1 MCRVYHARA
10 MKFRALSLL
19 ALALLPAMGLWFGVS
34 AVAPQIA
41 KEWHLDE
48 GTTAWLTLSV
58 QLGFVTGTL
67 FSALF
72 NLADVIRPR
81 HLFALSA
88 FLGAVANALLAWQG
102 HSVPPAPLPPLIP
115 RPRPAGGHP

>member
-58 QLGFVTGTL
+58 QLGFVAG
-67 FSALF
+67 ALPPAPASPAER
-72 NLADVIRPR
+72 LPPPPLLPT
-81 HLFALSA
+81 HA
-88 FLGAVANALLAWQG
+88 FLR
-102 HSVPPAPLPPLIP
+102 PPAHPLPPL
-115 RPRPAGGHP
+115 RVHTHCAPAPPALLTP

>member
-48 GTTAWLTLSV
+48 GTTAWLTLSG
-58 QLGFVTGTL
+58 QLGFAAGDGRRPPPTPAPGTL
-67 FSALF
+67 H
-72 NLADVIRPR
+72 PP
-81 HLFALSA
+81 
-88 FLGAVANALLAWQG
+88 
-102 HSVPPAPLPPLIP
+102 PPAPRACLPRGSPSP
-115 RPRPAGGHP
+115 PALAAS